1 MSSAFLPRGTQF
13 DRSPDGATYTKVGEA
28 KAIGFSIK
36 GNFEDVSNMDSPSAY
51 KEWLAAMIDG
61 GSVKVD
67 TNFLNGDP
75 VQNLLLGD
83 LGAQTLLFWRV
94 QLPNTKG
101 KFEFQGFVEDFS
113 PQFDV
118 SKAAS
123 NSVSI
128 KVSGAVVWTPNV

>member
-1 MSSAFLPRGTQF
+1 
-13 DRSPDGATYTKVGEA
+13 
-28 KAIGFSIK
+28 
-36 GNFEDVSNMDSPSAY
+36 MDSPSAY
-51 KEWLAAMIDG
+51 KEWLAGMIDG

-128 KVSGAVVWTPNV
+128 KVSGAVAWTPNV